1 MNQARTSTQASG
13 KAIASLV
20 FGILGL
26 TVMPCVGPI
35 VAIVLGAGEKDGPGR
50 AGVILGWIALVLYAV
65 SALLAIV
72 FVLVGGTIVSFSR

>member
-1 MNQARTSTQASG
+1 MTSTQASG

-20 FGILGL
+20 CGVLGL

-35 VAIVLGAGEKDGPGR
+35 AAIVLGAGEKDGPGR

-65 SALLAIV
+65 TALVAIA
-72 FVLVGGTIVSFSR
+72 FLLVGGTVVSFSG

>member
-1 MNQARTSTQASG
+1 MTSTQASG
-13 KAIASLV
+13 RAIASLV

-35 VAIVLGAGEKDGPGR
+35 AAIILGAGEKDGAGR

-65 SALLAIV
+65 SALVAIV
-72 FVLVGGTIVSFSR
+72 FVLVGGTIVSFSG